1 MPAKIIKQ
9 ERMKTRIILL
19 MCLLTGGT
27 LQAQEYLRE
36 VLDKLESIR
45 SASYQEERLSYLPY
59 ESKPRASYT
68 YQVHEYR
75 NPNDTT
81 IGSSFV
87 EWTKGEKIAH
97 RIYDGRIQAYIDQE
111 PKEVEINDFSMYPFP
126 YRPVSAPFF
135 NYTESLLR
143 YFRTSSDSIT
153 REVKDMDSLYYVKM
167 VIHEPTQIE
176 FFGRAYRMP
185 QYPFITDPTSQY
197 EVWIDKK
204 TDLPCRMMRSMSHD
218 KSESICSNVELNG
231 LEMHALRAEDY
242 FPEGYT
248 VRKIGEKKPKELP
261 TLEGKRAPS
270 WTLTDAEGNVVSLDS
285 LKSKVILLN
294 LTGIGCG
301 ACHAS
306 LPFLRTLKDRFSPED
321 FELVAIE
328 TWGNSRATLQSYA
341 KHNGIQYKFLE
352 GNDKVVTDYHTGGA
366 APFFFLI
373 DQDRIVRKVIRGYSI
388 EDTDK
393 EIINAIEGLLA
404 K

>member
-1 MPAKIIKQ
+1 
-9 ERMKTRIILL
+9 
-19 MCLLTGGT
+19 
-27 LQAQEYLRE
+27 
-36 VLDKLESIR
+36 
-45 SASYQEERLSYLPY
+45 
-59 ESKPRASYT
+59 
-68 YQVHEYR
+68 
-75 NPNDTT
+75 
-81 IGSSFV
+81 
-87 EWTKGEKIAH
+87 
-97 RIYDGRIQAYIDQE
+97 
-111 PKEVEINDFSMYPFP
+111 MYPFP

-143 YFRTSSDSIT
+143 YFLTSSDSIT
-153 REVKDMDSLYYVKM
+153 REVKDIDSLYYVKM

-197 EVWIDKK
+197 EIWIDKK

-231 LEMHALRAEDY
+231 LEMQTIRAEDY

-248 VRKIGEKKPKELP
+248 IRKKGEKKPKELP

-270 WTLTDAEGNVVSLDS
+270 WTLTDAEGYVVSLDS

>member
-1 MPAKIIKQ
+1 MY
-9 ERMKTRIILL
+9 MKTRIILL

-143 YFRTSSDSIT
+143 YFQTSSDSIT

-204 TDLPCRMMRSMSHD
+204 TDLPCRSMRSMSHD

-270 WTLTDAEGNVVSLDS
+270 WILTDAEGKVVSLDS

-393 EIINAIEGLLA
+393 EIINAIEELLA

>member
-1 MPAKIIKQ
+1 MY
-9 ERMKTRIILL
+9 MKTRIILL

-36 VLDKLESIR
+36 VLNKLESIR

-59 ESKPRASYT
+59 ESKPKASYT

-87 EWTKGEKIAH
+87 EWMKGEEIAYC
-97 RIYDGRIQAYIDQE
+97 IYDGQILAYIDQE

-126 YRPVSAPFF
+126 CRPVSAPFF

-143 YFRTSSDSIT
+143 YFQTSSDSIT

-167 VIHEPTQIE
+167 IIHEPTQIE

-248 VRKIGEKKPKELP
+248 VRKKGEKKPKELP

-270 WTLTDAEGNVVSLDS
+270 WILTDAEGKVVSLDS

>member
-36 VLDKLESIR
+36 VLNKLESIR

-185 QYPFITDPTSQY
+185 QCPFITDPTSQY

-341 KHNGIQYKFLE
+341 KHNGIQYKFS
-352 GNDKVVTDYHTGGA
+352 DTVC
-366 APFFFLI
+366 
-373 DQDRIVRKVIRGYSI
+373 RGF
-388 EDTDK
+388 
-393 EIINAIEGLLA
+393 
-404 K
+404 

>member
-1 MPAKIIKQ
+1 
-9 ERMKTRIILL
+9 MKTRIILL

-59 ESKPRASYT
+59 ESKPKASYT

-87 EWTKGEKIAH
+87 EWTKGEEIAYC
-97 RIYDGRIQAYIDQE
+97 IYDGQILAYIDQE
-111 PKEVEINDFSMYPFP
+111 PKEVEINDFCMYPFP

-143 YFRTSSDSIT
+143 YFLTSSDSIT
-153 REVKDMDSLYYVKM
+153 REVKDIDSLYYVKM

-197 EVWIDKK
+197 EIWIDKK

-231 LEMHALRAEDY
+231 LEMQTIRAEDY

-248 VRKIGEKKPKELP
+248 IRKKGEKKPKELP

-270 WTLTDAEGNVVSLDS
+270 WTLTDAEGYVVSLDS

>member
-1 MPAKIIKQ
+1 MY
-9 ERMKTRIILL
+9 MKTRIILL

-36 VLDKLESIR
+36 VLSKLESIK
-45 SASYQEERLSYLPY
+45 SASYQEERFSYLPY
-59 ESKPRASYT
+59 ETKPKASYT

-87 EWTKGEKIAH
+87 EWTKGEKIAYC
-97 RIYDGRIQAYIDQE
+97 IYDGQILAYIDQE

-135 NYTESLLR
+135 NYTESLLW
-143 YFRTSSDSIT
+143 YFLTSSDSIT

-167 VIHEPTQIE
+167 IIHEPTQIE

-204 TDLPCRMMRSMSHD
+204 ADLPYRMMRSMSHD

-261 TLEGKRAPS
+261 ILEGKRAPS

-301 ACHAS
+301 ACYAS

-393 EIINAIEGLLA
+393 EIIDAVESLL
-404 K
+404 

>member
-1 MPAKIIKQ
+1 
-9 ERMKTRIILL
+9 MKTRIILL

-45 SASYQEERLSYLPY
+45 SASYQEERFSYLPY
-59 ESKPRASYT
+59 ETKPKASYT

-111 PKEVEINDFSMYPFP
+111 PKEVETNDFSMYPFP

-135 NYTESLLR
+135 NYAESLLR
-143 YFRTSSDSIT
+143 YFLTSSDSIT

-167 VIHEPTQIE
+167 IIHEPTQIE

-204 TDLPCRMMRSMSHD
+204 ADLPYRMMRSMSHD
-218 KSESICSNVELNG
+218 KSESICSNMELNG

-242 FPEGYT
+242 FPEDYT
-248 VRKIGEKKPKELP
+248 VRKIGEKRVKELP

-270 WTLTDAEGNVVSLDS
+270 WTLTDAEGDVVSLDS

-393 EIINAIEGLLA
+393 EIINAIEELLA

>member
-1 MPAKIIKQ
+1 
-9 ERMKTRIILL
+9 MKTRIILL

-36 VLDKLESIR
+36 VLNKLESIR

-87 EWTKGEKIAH
+87 EWMKGEEIAYC
-97 RIYDGRIQAYIDQE
+97 IYDGQILAYIDQE

-143 YFRTSSDSIT
+143 YFQTSSDSIT

-167 VIHEPTQIE
+167 IIHEPTQIE

-248 VRKIGEKKPKELP
+248 VRKKGEKKPKELP

-393 EIINAIEGLLA
+393 EIINAIEELLA

>member
-1 MPAKIIKQ
+1 MY
-9 ERMKTRIILL
+9 MKTRIILL

-36 VLDKLESIR
+36 VLNKLESIR

-87 EWTKGEKIAH
+87 EWTKGEEIAYC
-97 RIYDGRIQAYIDQE
+97 IYDGQILAYIDQE

-143 YFRTSSDSIT
+143 YFSS
-153 REVKDMDSLYYVKM
+153 
-167 VIHEPTQIE
+167 
-176 FFGRAYRMP
+176 
-185 QYPFITDPTSQY
+185 
-197 EVWIDKK
+197 
-204 TDLPCRMMRSMSHD
+204 
-218 KSESICSNVELNG
+218 
-231 LEMHALRAEDY
+231 
-242 FPEGYT
+242 
-248 VRKIGEKKPKELP
+248 
-261 TLEGKRAPS
+261 
-270 WTLTDAEGNVVSLDS
+270 
-285 LKSKVILLN
+285 
-294 LTGIGCG
+294 
-301 ACHAS
+301 
-306 LPFLRTLKDRFSPED
+306 ED

-373 DQDRIVRKVIRGYSI
+373 DQDRIVRKVIRGYSV

-393 EIINAIEGLLA
+393 EIIDAVESLL
-404 K
+404 

>member
-1 MPAKIIKQ
+1 
-9 ERMKTRIILL
+9 MKTRIILL

-36 VLDKLESIR
+36 VLNKLESIR
-45 SASYQEERLSYLPY
+45 SASYQEERLSYLPLPY
-59 ESKPRASYT
+59 ESKPKASYT

-87 EWTKGEKIAH
+87 EWMKGEEIAYC
-97 RIYDGRIQAYIDQE
+97 IYDGQILAYIDQE

-143 YFRTSSDSIT
+143 YFQTSSDSIT

-167 VIHEPTQIE
+167 IIHEPTQIE

-248 VRKIGEKKPKELP
+248 VRKKGEKKPKELP

-328 TWGNSRATLQSYA
+328 TWDNSRATLQSYA

>member
-1 MPAKIIKQ
+1 MY
-9 ERMKTRIILL
+9 MKTRIILL

-27 LQAQEYLRE
+27 LQAQEYLEE
-36 VLDKLESIR
+36 VLNKLESIR

-59 ESKPRASYT
+59 ESKPKASYT

-87 EWTKGEKIAH
+87 EWTKGEEIAYC
-97 RIYDGRIQAYIDQE
+97 IYDGQILAYIDQE

-143 YFRTSSDSIT
+143 YFLTSSDSIT

>member
-1 MPAKIIKQ
+1 
-9 ERMKTRIILL
+9 MKTRIILL

-59 ESKPRASYT
+59 ESKPKASYT

-87 EWTKGEKIAH
+87 EWTKGEEIAYC
-97 RIYDGRIQAYIDQE
+97 IYDGQILAYIDQE

-143 YFRTSSDSIT
+143 YFLTSSDSIT
-153 REVKDMDSLYYVKM
+153 REVKDIDSLYYVKM

-197 EVWIDKK
+197 EIWIDKK

-231 LEMHALRAEDY
+231 LEMQTIRAEDY

-248 VRKIGEKKPKELP
+248 IRKKGEKKPKELP

-270 WTLTDAEGNVVSLDS
+270 WTLTDAEGYVVSLDS

-393 EIINAIEGLLA
+393 EIINAIEELLA

>member
-1 MPAKIIKQ
+1 MY
-9 ERMKTRIILL
+9 MKTRIILL

-36 VLDKLESIR
+36 VLNKLESIR

-59 ESKPRASYT
+59 ESKPKASYT

-87 EWTKGEKIAH
+87 EWMKGEEIAYC
-97 RIYDGRIQAYIDQE
+97 IYDGQILAYIDQE

-143 YFRTSSDSIT
+143 YFQTSSDSIT

-167 VIHEPTQIE
+167 IIHEPTQIE

-218 KSESICSNVELNG
+218 KSENICSNVELNG
-231 LEMHALRAEDY
+231 LEMQTIRAEDY

-248 VRKIGEKKPKELP
+248 VRKKGGEERERIAYPRRETRSK
-261 TLEGKRAPS
+261 
-270 WTLTDAEGNVVSLDS
+270 LD
-285 LKSKVILLN
+285 IDR
-294 LTGIGCG
+294 CG
-301 ACHAS
+301 
-306 LPFLRTLKDRFSPED
+306 R
-321 FELVAIE
+321 
-328 TWGNSRATLQSYA
+328 QS
-341 KHNGIQYKFLE
+341 GVL
-352 GNDKVVTDYHTGGA
+352 G
-366 APFFFLI
+366 
-373 DQDRIVRKVIRGYSI
+373 
-388 EDTDK
+388 
-393 EIINAIEGLLA
+393 
-404 K
+404 

>member
-1 MPAKIIKQ
+1 MY
-9 ERMKTRIILL
+9 MKTRIILL

-36 VLDKLESIR
+36 VLNKLESIR

-59 ESKPRASYT
+59 ESKPKASYT

-87 EWTKGEKIAH
+87 EWMKGEEIAYC
-97 RIYDGRIQAYIDQE
+97 IYDGQILAYIDQE

-126 YRPVSAPFF
+126 CRPVSAPFF

-143 YFRTSSDSIT
+143 YFQTSSDSIT

-167 VIHEPTQIE
+167 IIHEPTQIE

-197 EVWIDKK
+197 EIWIDKK

-231 LEMHALRAEDY
+231 LEMQTIRAEDY

-248 VRKIGEKKPKELP
+248 IRKKGEKKPKELP

-270 WTLTDAEGNVVSLDS
+270 WTLTDAEGYVVSLDS

>member
-1 MPAKIIKQ
+1 MY
-9 ERMKTRIILL
+9 MKTRIILL

-36 VLDKLESIR
+36 VLNKLESIR

-59 ESKPRASYT
+59 ESKPKASYT

-87 EWTKGEKIAH
+87 EWMKGEEIAYC
-97 RIYDGRIQAYIDQE
+97 IYDGQILAYIDQE

-143 YFRTSSDSIT
+143 YFQTSSDSIT

-167 VIHEPTQIE
+167 IIHEPTQIE

-248 VRKIGEKKPKELP
+248 VRKKGEKKPKELP

-270 WTLTDAEGNVVSLDS
+270 WILTDAEGKVVSLDS

>member
-1 MPAKIIKQ
+1 MY
-9 ERMKTRIILL
+9 MKTRIILL

-87 EWTKGEKIAH
+87 EWMKGEEIAYC
-97 RIYDGRIQAYIDQE
+97 IYDGQILAYIDQE

-126 YRPVSAPFF
+126 CRPVSAPFF

-143 YFRTSSDSIT
+143 YFQTSSDSIT

-167 VIHEPTQIE
+167 IIHEPTQIE

-248 VRKIGEKKPKELP
+248 VRKKGEKKPKELP

-393 EIINAIEGLLA
+393 EIINAIEELLA